1 MAIVPPVQPEDLPRK
16 GYDSKVTRQ
25 IVRFLVPYKLPLIGA
40 MLLMI
45 VTSAASAAGPYI
57 IKVALDSGISVGNP
71 WVLRDMILI
80 YLGTAVLQWVTVYF
94 RVLLMSRIGQSI
106 IYDLRYQ
113 MYLNLQK
120 LSLSFF
126 NRFSV
131 GRIIVRVINDVNVLR
146 DFIINALMAVLRDI
160 FVLVFIVFSMLA
172 MDTKLSLISFSVLP
186 VMAVITFFFRKKARE
201 YYRDSRA
208 AMSWVNSV
216 LAENI
221 NGVRVVQSFSRE
233 EFNYSYFKDTV
244 NKLNLTISIKSVNLS
259 ALFFPAVDFLGT
271 FALAIAI
278 WLGGTAVLGQ
288 QISSGVLVAF
298 VLYINRFFDPIRD
311 LSNRFDTFT
320 AMMASGERIMALL
333 ATPIEVKD
341 HPDAAE
347 LPSIRGEVEF
357 RDVDFH
363 YSDDPTPILTGVNL
377 KVQPGETI
385 AFVGKTGAGK
395 TTMIKL
401 LGRFHDVTGGQVLVD
416 GVDLRD
422 VTQKSLRSQMGIVL
436 QDPFLFSGSVR
447 ENIRFG
453 RLNATDAEIEEAAL
467 AVGADEFIRKLR
479 LGYET
484 PVQEGGVI
492 LSVGQ
497 RQLISFARALLANPR
512 ILILDEATSS
522 VDTQTE
528 RLIQEALA
536 TLLKGRTSFVIAHRL
551 STIVNANRIVVVQ
564 GGRLVEEGT
573 HQELLASHGVYYNLY
588 SMRFEEE

>member
-1 MAIVPPVQPEDLPRK
+1 MAIVPPVQTEDLPRK

-25 IVRFLVPYKLPLIGA
+25 VVRFLTPYKLPLFGA

-45 VTSAASAAGPYI
+45 VTSAASAVGPYI
-57 IKVALDSGISVGNP
+57 IKVALDSGISAGDP
-71 WVLRDMILI
+71 WVLRDMVLL
-80 YLGTAVLQWVTVYF
+80 YLGTAVLQWATVYF
-94 RVLLMSRIGQSI
+94 RVLLMSRIGQSVI
-106 IYDLRYQ
+106 FDLRHQ
-113 MYLNLQK
+113 MYLHLQK

-146 DFIINALMAVLRDI
+146 DFIINALMAVLRDV
-160 FVLVFIVFSMLA
+160 FVLIFIVISMLA
-172 MDTKLSLISFSVLP
+172 MDAKLSLITFSVLP
-186 VMAVITFFFRKKARE
+186 VMAVITVFFRKKARE

-233 EFNYSYFKDTV
+233 DFNYSFFKDTV
-244 NKLNLTISIKSVNLS
+244 NKLNLDINLKSVRL
-259 ALFFPAVDFLGT
+259 AARFFPAIDFLGT
-271 FALAIAI
+271 FALGIAV
-278 WLGGTAVLGQ
+278 WVGGTAVLGQ
-288 QISSGVLVAF
+288 QISAGVLVAF

-341 HPDAAE
+341 RPDAEE
-347 LPSIRGEVEF
+347 LPPIQGEVEF

-363 YSDDPTPILTGVNL
+363 YSDDPAPILTGVNL
-377 KVQPGETI
+377 KVKPGETI

-422 VTQKSLRSQMGIVL
+422 VTQNSLRSQMGIVL

-453 RLNATDAEIEEAAL
+453 RLNATDAEIEEAAR
-467 AVGADEFIRKLR
+467 AVGADEFIQKLSS
-479 LGYET
+479 GYDT

-497 RQLISFARALLANPR
+497 RQLISFARALLADPR

-528 RLIQEALA
+528 RVIQSALA

-551 STIVNANRIVVVQ
+551 STIVNADRIVVVQ

-573 HQELLASHGVYYNLY
+573 HQELLAKHGLYYNLY

>member
-16 GYDSKVTRQ
+16 GYDLKVTRQ

-57 IKVALDSGISVGNP
+57 IKVALDSGISAGNP
-71 WVLRDMILI
+71 WVLRDMILF

-94 RVLLMSRIGQSI
+94 RVLLMSKIGQSI

-160 FVLVFIVFSMLA
+160 FVLIFIVFSMLA

-186 VMAVITFFFRKKARE
+186 VMAVITYFFRKKARE
-201 YYRDSRA
+201 YYRDLRM

-244 NKLNLTISIKSVNLS
+244 NKLNLTISLKSVNLS

-288 QISSGVLVAF
+288 QISAGVLVAF

-341 HPDAAE
+341 RPDAAE
-347 LPSIRGEVEF
+347 LPPIRGEVEF

-363 YSDDPTPILTGVNL
+363 YSDDPSPILTGINL

-453 RLNATDAEIEEAAL
+453 RLNATDAEIEEAAQ

>member
-16 GYDSKVTRQ
+16 GYDLKVTRQ
-25 IVRFLVPYKLPLIGA
+25 IFRFLVPYKLPLFGA

-45 VTSAASAAGPYI
+45 VTSASSAAGPYI
-57 IKVALDSGISVGNP
+57 IKVALDSGISAGNP
-71 WVLRDMILI
+71 WVLRDMILA
-80 YLGTAVLQWVTVYF
+80 YLGIAVLQWLAVYL

-106 IYDLRYQ
+106 IYDLRHQ

-160 FVLVFIVFSMLA
+160 FVLIFIVFSMLA

-186 VMAVITFFFRKKARE
+186 VMAVITYLFRKKARE

-244 NKLNLTISIKSVNLS
+244 NKLNLTISLKSVNLS

-288 QISSGVLVAF
+288 QISAGVLVAF

-341 HPDAAE
+341 REDAKE
-347 LPSIRGEVEF
+347 LPRIRGDVEF

-363 YSDDPTPILTGVNL
+363 YSDDPTPILTGVSL
-377 KVQPGETI
+377 KVQPGETV

-416 GVDLRD
+416 GFDLRD

-528 RLIQEALA
+528 RLIQDALA

-564 GGRLVEEGT
+564 GGKLVEEGT
-573 HQELLASHGVYYNLY
+573 HQELLASRGVYYNLY

>member
-16 GYDSKVTRQ
+16 GYNSKVTRQ
-25 IVRFLVPYKLPLIGA
+25 IVRFLLPYKLPLIGA

-57 IKVALDSGISVGNP
+57 IKVALDSGISAGNP

-80 YLGTAVLQWVTVYF
+80 YLGTAVLQWVTVYY
-94 RVLLMSRIGQSI
+94 RVLLMSKIGQSI

-160 FVLVFIVFSMLA
+160 FVLIFIVFSMLA

-244 NKLNLTISIKSVNLS
+244 NKLNLTISLKSVNLS

-288 QISSGVLVAF
+288 QISAGVLVAF

-341 HPDAAE
+341 RPDAAE
-347 LPSIRGEVEF
+347 LPPIRGEVEF

-363 YSDDPTPILTGVNL
+363 YSDDPSPILTGVNL

-453 RLNATDAEIEEAAL
+453 RLNATDAEIEEAAQ